1 MRSAVKQIC
10 QAHRSNPVGFLM
22 ANVGTQD
29 TRKGYVGLMYRNA
42 TNILPRNLLEQIQEY
57 VQGQEIYIPKRSQT
71 RLGWGEGNGTRSQL
85 DRRNR
90 TIVYRYMQGESIESL
105 MAHYHLSYDSIRKIV
120 RKGKKELFR

>member
-1 MRSAVKQIC
+1 MPIC
-10 QAHRSNPVGFLM
+10 QAHRSKPVGFLK
-22 ANVGTQD
+22 ANAETQD

-71 RLGWGEGNGTRSQL
+71 RLRWGEGNGTRRLL

-90 TIVYRYMQGESIESL
+90 TIVYRYLQGESIESL
-105 MAHYHLSYDSIRKIV
+105 MAEYHLSYDSIRKIV
-120 RKGKKELFR
+120 RKGKKEMVR